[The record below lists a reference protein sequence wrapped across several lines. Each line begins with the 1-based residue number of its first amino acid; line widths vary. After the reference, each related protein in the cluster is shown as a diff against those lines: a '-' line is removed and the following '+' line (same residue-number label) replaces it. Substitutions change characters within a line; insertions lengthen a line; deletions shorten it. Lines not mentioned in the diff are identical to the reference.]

1 MKSIKTTNL
10 VLATIA
16 VALLAAGTAMPGL
29 PLSEAQLSVKPPN
42 IIF

>member
-16 VALLAAGTAMPGL
+16 VALLAAGTAMPGM
-29 PLSEAQLSVKPPN
+29 PIAQAQLSVKPPN